1 MAQRSSLLAG
11 LEGDAAQAE
20 RVADDADGAHAHR
33 STRDHR
39 VQQQT
44 ESRIEDPGGDRYRE
58 RVEHEREEQVLPN
71 VAHRRPTQPPRPH
84 DPLQVAFDQSNAGTL
99 HRRVGAGA
107 HRDADLRLG
116 VVDAVTRHCD
126 ETALILQFLHG
137 RSLLIRQ
144 HLGHDLVD
152 TELACDGLR
161 RGAAVPGQHHHAVA
175 LLPQRLQGAGGAFF
189 EGIGHGDKSCRPP
202 VDGDQHYPLT
212 LLAKLLRASGQT
224 TRIDPKRSKKC
235 PVADGDMFAVDRADD
250 THPGLRRKVERG
262 AELDFTLLGTSDD
275 GGCKRMLA
283 IPFETGDKPQQLV
296 LANRASR
303 GDTNEPRLAKR

>member
-1 MAQRSSLLAG
+1 MLRIVARLSRRARTIPCKSPLIKVTPALYIAASVPVPIAMPTCAWASLLPSPA
-11 LEGDAAQAE
+11 
-20 RVADDADGAHAHR
+20 
-33 STRDHR
+33 
-39 VQQQT
+39 
-44 ESRIEDPGGDRYRE
+44 
-58 RVEHEREEQVLPN
+58 
-71 VAHRRPTQPPRPH
+71 
-84 DPLQVAFDQSNAGTL
+84 
-99 HRRVGAGA
+99 
-107 HRDADLRLG
+107 
-116 VVDAVTRHCD
+116 CD

-152 TELACDGLR
+152 AELACDGLR

-189 EGIGHGDKSCRPP
+189 EGIGDGDKSCRPP

-212 LLAKLLRASGQT
+212 LLAKLLRASGQI

-262 AELDFTLLGTSDD
+262 AELDFALLGTSDD

-296 LANRASR
+296 LANGGSR